1 MIIKIAWRNIFRN
14 KKRTLITIGSIFIAL
29 FLIIL
34 MRGMQFGF
42 YENLIKTVVESYS
55 GYIEIHDKDYWEN
68 QSLNNSMIVDKQLL
82 NEINEI
88 KGVENVLERIKAF
101 SLASSNDKIK
111 GILINGVNI
120 QDEKLI
126 VDWNK
131 RMVSG
136 SLNFNGSNQVV
147 IGKGISKYFN
157 LNLKDT
163 LVLFGQGY
171 QGMMAA
177 GKYEIIG
184 IVDLKNPKLND
195 LGVFMDIDVTR
206 RYISSDRIVT
216 HLVIDKEENY
226 DAEKLASKIRKNLS
240 NDFEVLSWKKTL
252 PDLDQTITADSAG
265 GLIMVYIL
273 YVVVCF
279 GMFGTVIM
287 MTEERK
293 YEFGV
298 LISLGM
304 SRLKLSSVVLFEIL
318 ILSLLGVLLAIIFTR
333 PILIYFNN
341 NPIDMSKLADGM
353 SDALAK
359 FGFDPIFPFSISW
372 DIPLTHGLFIFI
384 VSILMSL
391 YPIIK
396 IYKLNSV
403 KSMKL

>member
-14 KKRTLITIGSIFIAL
+14 KKRTLITIGSIFTAL

-55 GYIEIHDKDYWEN
+55 GYIEIHDKGYWEN

-136 SLNFNGSNQVV
+136 TLNFNGSNQVV

-273 YVVVCF
+273 YIVVCF

-287 MTEERK
+287 MTEERR

-333 PILIYFNN
+333 PILLYFNN

-359 FGFDPIFPFSISW
+359 FGFDPVFPFSISW

-396 IYKLNSV
+396 IHKLNSV

>member
-273 YVVVCF
+273 YIVVCF

-287 MTEERK
+287 MTEERR

-341 NPIDMSKLADGM
+341 NPIDMSKLTDGM

>member
-14 KKRTLITIGSIFIAL
+14 KKRTLITIGSIFTAL

-55 GYIEIHDKDYWEN
+55 GYIEIHDKGYWEN

-136 SLNFNGSNQVV
+136 TLNFNGSNQVV

-273 YVVVCF
+273 YIVVCF

-287 MTEERK
+287 MTEERR

-359 FGFDPIFPFSISW
+359 FGFDPVFPFSISW

>member
-88 KGVENVLERIKAF
+88 QGVENVLERIKAF

-273 YVVVCF
+273 YIVVCF

>member
-88 KGVENVLERIKAF
+88 KGVENVLERIKVF

-265 GLIMVYIL
+265 GLIMVYVL
-273 YVVVCF
+273 YIVVCF

-287 MTEERK
+287 MTEERR

-333 PILIYFNN
+333 PILMYFNN

>member
-265 GLIMVYIL
+265 GLIMVYVL
-273 YVVVCF
+273 YIVVCF

-287 MTEERK
+287 MTEERR

-333 PILIYFNN
+333 PILMYFNN

>member
-14 KKRTLITIGSIFIAL
+14 KKRTLITIGSIFTAL

-55 GYIEIHDKDYWEN
+55 GYIEIHDKGYWEN

-88 KGVENVLERIKAF
+88 KGVENVLERIKVF

-265 GLIMVYIL
+265 GLIMVYVL
-273 YVVVCF
+273 YIVVCF

-287 MTEERK
+287 MTEERR

-333 PILIYFNN
+333 PILMYFNN

>member
-14 KKRTLITIGSIFIAL
+14 KKRTLITIGSIFTAL

-68 QSLNNSMIVDKQLL
+68 QSLNNSMIVDRQLL

-136 SLNFNGSNQVV
+136 TLNFNGSNQVV

-157 LNLKDT
+157 LYLKDT

-273 YVVVCF
+273 YIVVCF

-287 MTEERK
+287 MTEERR

-333 PILIYFNN
+333 PILLYFNN

-359 FGFDPIFPFSISW
+359 FGFDPVFPFSISW

-396 IYKLNSV
+396 IHKLNSV
-403 KSMKL
+403 KSMKI

>member
-14 KKRTLITIGSIFIAL
+14 KKRTLITIGSIFTAL

-55 GYIEIHDKDYWEN
+55 GYIEIHDKGYWEN

-136 SLNFNGSNQVV
+136 TLNFNGSNQVV

-273 YVVVCF
+273 YIVVCF

-287 MTEERK
+287 MTEERR

-333 PILIYFNN
+333 PILLYFNN

-359 FGFDPIFPFSISW
+359 FGFDPVFPFSISW

>member
-14 KKRTLITIGSIFIAL
+14 KKRTLITIGSIFTAL

-273 YVVVCF
+273 YIVVCF

-287 MTEERK
+287 MTEERR

-333 PILIYFNN
+333 PILMYFNN

-372 DIPLTHGLFIFI
+372 DIPLTHGLFILI

>member
-55 GYIEIHDKDYWEN
+55 GYIEIHDKGYWEN

-136 SLNFNGSNQVV
+136 TLNFNGSNQVV

-273 YVVVCF
+273 YIVVCF

-287 MTEERK
+287 MTEERR

-333 PILIYFNN
+333 PILLYFNN

-359 FGFDPIFPFSISW
+359 FGFDPVFPFSISW

-396 IYKLNSV
+396 IHKLNSV

>member
-273 YVVVCF
+273 YIVVCF

-287 MTEERK
+287 MTEERR

-359 FGFDPIFPFSISW
+359 FGFDPVFPFSISW

-396 IYKLNSV
+396 IHKLNSV

>member
-273 YVVVCF
+273 YIVVCF

-287 MTEERK
+287 MTEERR

>member
-88 KGVENVLERIKAF
+88 QGVENVLERIKAF

-273 YVVVCF
+273 YIVVCF

-287 MTEERK
+287 MTEERR

>member
-14 KKRTLITIGSIFIAL
+14 KKRTLITIGSIFTAL

-55 GYIEIHDKDYWEN
+55 GYIEIHDKGYWEN

-265 GLIMVYIL
+265 GLIMVYVL
-273 YVVVCF
+273 YIVVCF

-287 MTEERK
+287 MTEERR

-333 PILIYFNN
+333 PILLYFNN

-359 FGFDPIFPFSISW
+359 FGFDPVFPFSISW

-396 IYKLNSV
+396 IHKLNSV

>member
-14 KKRTLITIGSIFIAL
+14 KKRTLITIGSIFTAL

-55 GYIEIHDKDYWEN
+55 GYIEIHNKDYWEN

-136 SLNFNGSNQVV
+136 TLNFNGSNQVV

-273 YVVVCF
+273 YIVVCF

-287 MTEERK
+287 MTEERR

-333 PILIYFNN
+333 PILLYFNN

-359 FGFDPIFPFSISW
+359 FGFDPVFPFSISW

-396 IYKLNSV
+396 IHKLNSV

>member
-273 YVVVCF
+273 YIVVCF

-287 MTEERK
+287 MTEERR

-396 IYKLNSV
+396 IHKLNSV

>member
-265 GLIMVYIL
+265 GLIMVYVL
-273 YVVVCF
+273 YIVVCF

-287 MTEERK
+287 MTEERR

-318 ILSLLGVLLAIIFTR
+318 ILS
-333 PILIYFNN
+333 
-341 NPIDMSKLADGM
+341 
-353 SDALAK
+353 
-359 FGFDPIFPFSISW
+359 
-372 DIPLTHGLFIFI
+372 
-384 VSILMSL
+384 
-391 YPIIK
+391 
-396 IYKLNSV
+396 
-403 KSMKL
+403 

>member
-136 SLNFNGSNQVV
+136 TLNFNGSNQVV

-273 YVVVCF
+273 YIVVCF

-287 MTEERK
+287 MTEERR

-333 PILIYFNN
+333 PILLYFNN

-359 FGFDPIFPFSISW
+359 FGFDPVFPFSISW

-396 IYKLNSV
+396 IHKLNSV

>member
-136 SLNFNGSNQVV
+136 TLNFNGSNQVV

-273 YVVVCF
+273 YIVVCF

-287 MTEERK
+287 MTEERR

>member
-14 KKRTLITIGSIFIAL
+14 KKRTLITIGSIFTAL

-55 GYIEIHDKDYWEN
+55 GYIEIHNKDYWEN

-136 SLNFNGSNQVV
+136 TLNFNGSNQVV

-273 YVVVCF
+273 YIVVCF

-287 MTEERK
+287 MTEERR

-333 PILIYFNN
+333 PILLYFNN

-359 FGFDPIFPFSISW
+359 FGFDPVFPFSISW

>member
-273 YVVVCF
+273 YIVVCF

-287 MTEERK
+287 MTEERR

-359 FGFDPIFPFSISW
+359 FGFDPVFPFSISW

-396 IYKLNSV
+396 IHKLNSV
-403 KSMKL
+403 KSMKI

>member
-14 KKRTLITIGSIFIAL
+14 KKRTLITIGSIFTAL

-136 SLNFNGSNQVV
+136 TLNFNGSNQVV

-273 YVVVCF
+273 YIVVCF

-287 MTEERK
+287 MTEERR

-333 PILIYFNN
+333 PILLYFNN

-359 FGFDPIFPFSISW
+359 FGFDPVFPFSISW

-396 IYKLNSV
+396 IHKLNSV

>member
-273 YVVVCF
+273 YIVVCF

-287 MTEERK
+287 MTEERR

-333 PILIYFNN
+333 PILMYFNN

-372 DIPLTHGLFIFI
+372 DIPLTHGLFILI

>member
-14 KKRTLITIGSIFIAL
+14 KKRTLITIGSIFTAL

-265 GLIMVYIL
+265 GLIMVYVL
-273 YVVVCF
+273 YIVVCF

-287 MTEERK
+287 MTEERR

-333 PILIYFNN
+333 PILMYFNN

>member
-14 KKRTLITIGSIFIAL
+14 KKRTLITIGSIFTAL

-273 YVVVCF
+273 YIVVCF

-287 MTEERK
+287 MTEERR

-372 DIPLTHGLFIFI
+372 DIPLTHGLFILI

>member
-273 YVVVCF
+273 YIVVCF

-287 MTEERK
+287 MTEERR

-333 PILIYFNN
+333 PILLYFNN

-359 FGFDPIFPFSISW
+359 FGFDPVFPFSISW

-396 IYKLNSV
+396 IHKLNSV

>member
-14 KKRTLITIGSIFIAL
+14 KKRTLITIGSIFTAL

-55 GYIEIHDKDYWEN
+55 GYIEIHDKGYWEN

-136 SLNFNGSNQVV
+136 TLNFNGSNQVV

-273 YVVVCF
+273 YIVVCF

-287 MTEERK
+287 MTEERR

-333 PILIYFNN
+333 PILLYFNN

-359 FGFDPIFPFSISW
+359 FGFDPVFPFSISW

-396 IYKLNSV
+396 IHKLNSV
-403 KSMKL
+403 KSMKI

>member
-1 MIIKIAWRNIFRN
+1 
-14 KKRTLITIGSIFIAL
+14 
-29 FLIIL
+29 

-273 YVVVCF
+273 YIVVCF

>member
-273 YVVVCF
+273 YIVVCF

-287 MTEERK
+287 MTEERR

-333 PILIYFNN
+333 PILLYFNN

-396 IYKLNSV
+396 IHKLNSV
-403 KSMKL
+403 KSMKI

>member
-88 KGVENVLERIKAF
+88 QGVENVLERIKAF

-273 YVVVCF
+273 YIVVCF

-287 MTEERK
+287 MTEERR

-359 FGFDPIFPFSISW
+359 FGFDPVFPFSISW

>member
-136 SLNFNGSNQVV
+136 TLNFNGSNQVV

-273 YVVVCF
+273 YIVVCF

-287 MTEERK
+287 MTEERR

-396 IYKLNSV
+396 IHKLNSV

>member
-68 QSLNNSMIVDKQLL
+68 QSLNNSMIVDRQLL

-136 SLNFNGSNQVV
+136 TLNFNGSNQVV

-273 YVVVCF
+273 YIVVCF

-287 MTEERK
+287 MTEERR

-359 FGFDPIFPFSISW
+359 FGFDPVFPFSISW

-396 IYKLNSV
+396 IHKLNSV

>member
-14 KKRTLITIGSIFIAL
+14 KKRTLITIGSIFTAL

-55 GYIEIHDKDYWEN
+55 GYIEIHDKGYWEN

-136 SLNFNGSNQVV
+136 TLNFNGSNQVV

-273 YVVVCF
+273 YIVVCF

-287 MTEERK
+287 MTEERR

-359 FGFDPIFPFSISW
+359 FGFDPVFPFSISW

-396 IYKLNSV
+396 IHKLNSV
-403 KSMKL
+403 KSMKI

>member
-14 KKRTLITIGSIFIAL
+14 KKRTLITIGSIFTAL

-55 GYIEIHDKDYWEN
+55 GYIEIHDKGYWEN

-136 SLNFNGSNQVV
+136 TLNFNGSNQVV

-273 YVVVCF
+273 YIVVCF

-287 MTEERK
+287 MTEERR

>member
-55 GYIEIHDKDYWEN
+55 GYIEIHDKGYWEN

-136 SLNFNGSNQVV
+136 TLNFNGSNQVV

-273 YVVVCF
+273 YIVVCF

-287 MTEERK
+287 MTEERR

-333 PILIYFNN
+333 PILLYFNN

-359 FGFDPIFPFSISW
+359 FGFDPVFPFSISW

-396 IYKLNSV
+396 IHKLNSV
-403 KSMKL
+403 KSMKI

>member
-273 YVVVCF
+273 YIVVCF

-287 MTEERK
+287 MTEERR

-333 PILIYFNN
+333 PILMYFNN

>member
-88 KGVENVLERIKAF
+88 KGVENVLERIKVF

-273 YVVVCF
+273 YIVVCF

-287 MTEERK
+287 MTEERR

-333 PILIYFNN
+333 PILMYFNN

>member
-14 KKRTLITIGSIFIAL
+14 KKRTLITIGSIFTAL

-55 GYIEIHDKDYWEN
+55 GYIEIHDKGYWEN

-273 YVVVCF
+273 YIVVCF

-287 MTEERK
+287 MTEERR

-359 FGFDPIFPFSISW
+359 FGFDPVFPFSISW

>member
-55 GYIEIHDKDYWEN
+55 GYIEIHDKGYWEN

-136 SLNFNGSNQVV
+136 TLNFNGSNQVV

-273 YVVVCF
+273 YIVVCF

-287 MTEERK
+287 MTEERR

-359 FGFDPIFPFSISW
+359 FGFDPVFPFSISW

-396 IYKLNSV
+396 IHKLNSV